1 MYSQLGYLIKAL
13 KETTERD
20 EDIRTAK
27 GKYQYPRT
35 FWEGV
40 KKGYNNGN

>member
-13 KETTERD
+13 KETNERD
-20 EDIRTAK
+20 EDITTAK

-35 FWEGV
+35 FFEGL
-40 KKGYNNGN
+40 KKGYYGD

>member
-13 KETTERD
+13 KETRLKD
-20 EDIRTAK
+20 EDVLIAK

-35 FWEGV
+35 IKEALGKWQ
-40 KKGYNNGN
+40 

>member
-35 FWEGV
+35 IKEAFTKWR
-40 KKGYNNGN
+40 

>member
-13 KETTERD
+13 KETND
-20 EDIRTAK
+20 KSEDVLIAK

-35 FWEGV
+35 LKEALSKWR
-40 KKGYNNGN
+40 